1 MKGTSQFLELELRDA
16 AQKVAGVMM
25 AEVTEPPW
33 LDLRHEGALKE
44 YILAIG
50 HDRAPGENIPAEKQ
64 IRPGEMRRIP
74 PVSTSNLVPAV
85 IHSLPGITVWQVRY
99 FR

>member
-1 MKGTSQFLELELRDA
+1 MKGVSQFLELELHDEA
-16 AQKVAGVMM
+16 KKLAGVVM

-33 LDLRHEGALKE
+33 LDLRYEGALKE

-50 HDRAPGENIPAEKQ
+50 HDRVPGEDPGKQ

-74 PVSTSNLVPAV
+74 PVSTSNLIPAV